1 MTNETNK
8 KEFERVT
15 FSNDNKT
22 LNLFLVKKW
31 TDKRFGVPIE
41 FTLAADEPIYS
52 TLDETTPIYQL
63 SDELYECM
71 KSTLY
76 SHDCYLQAD
85 VKGGT
90 MQGQYLTEHSK
101 DKHWESIDDLDIE
114 MLSSLFLKNEIG
126 QVVRSNFE
134 YWAGGTLGHYD
145 DSKVFYTYDNA
156 YYKKEKH
163 FDDLENTIKYD
174 IYKVDYQDVVDE
186 FAKAHKLTELD
197 CVVDN
202 SGEFWCHDEIY
213 GDGNISYSICDK
225 QLKEDVIAATAN
237 KELDLTD
244 EQSRGRS

>member
-1 MTNETNK
+1 MTNETNQ

-52 TLDETTPIYQL
+52 SLDETTPIYQL
-63 SDELYECM
+63 SDGLYECM

-90 MQGQYLTEHSK
+90 MQGQYLTEYSK
-101 DKHWESIDDLDIE
+101 DKLWESIDDLDIE

-126 QVVRSNFE
+126 RVIRSDFE
-134 YWAGGTLGHYD
+134 YWAGGSLGHYSVD
-145 DSKVFYTYDNA
+145 KKFY
-156 YYKKEKH
+156 K
-163 FDDLENTIKYD
+163 FDDVYYMKECHGDDLLDRPPND
-174 IYKVDYQDVVDE
+174 IYKVNYQDVIDE

-197 CVVDN
+197 YVVDN
-202 SGEFWCHDEIY
+202 SGKFWCHDEIY

-237 KELDLTD
+237 NELDLTD